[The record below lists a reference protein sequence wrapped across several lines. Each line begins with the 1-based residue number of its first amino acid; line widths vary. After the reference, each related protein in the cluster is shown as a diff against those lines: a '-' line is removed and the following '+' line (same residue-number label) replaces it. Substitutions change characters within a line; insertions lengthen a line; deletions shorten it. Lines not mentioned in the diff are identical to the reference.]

1 MTTPPAPRAEDDPH
15 LDWHSDARGIMDAFA
30 NDMAYRT
37 IAGTQIQLL
46 RYAAAADPAPI
57 PASEAAACFE
67 EHRMR
72 CTDVDT
78 TQAAATLEVFVTFLT
93 ARAMLR
99 DDPSGG
105 YAITSI
111 GRDFL
116 RFIEERELPDK
127 AL

>member
-1 MTTPPAPRAEDDPH
+1 MTTPRPEDDPH
-15 LDWHSDARGIMDAFA
+15 LDWHSDARGIMDSFA

-37 IAGTQIQLL
+37 IAGTQVQLL

-67 EHRMR
+67 EHRTR
-72 CTDVDT
+72 CTDVGT
-78 TQAAATLEVFVTFLT
+78 ERTAGSLEVFVKFLT

-99 DDPSGG
+99 NDASGG

-116 RFIEERELPDK
+116 RFIEERSLPDPD
-127 AL
+127 L

>member
-1 MTTPPAPRAEDDPH
+1 MTTPRPEDDPH
-15 LDWHSDARGIMDAFA
+15 LDWHSDARGIMDSFA

-37 IAGTQIQLL
+37 IAGTQVQLL
-46 RYAAAADPAPI
+46 RYAAAADPAAI

-67 EHRMR
+67 EHRTR

-78 TQAAATLEVFVTFLT
+78 ERAAGSLDVFVQFLT

-99 DDPSGG
+99 SDASGG

-116 RFIEERELPDK
+116 RFMDERGLEEPD
-127 AL
+127 L